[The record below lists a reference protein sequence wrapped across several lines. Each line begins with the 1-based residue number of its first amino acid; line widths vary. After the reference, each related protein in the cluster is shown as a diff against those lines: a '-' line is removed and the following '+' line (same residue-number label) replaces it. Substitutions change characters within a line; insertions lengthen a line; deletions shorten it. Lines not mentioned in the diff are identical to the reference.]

1 MYREWGRMMREG
13 KILNEEEIN
22 KADFFELAESLS
34 DAECAML
41 IPVLAAILDKPLE

>member
-1 MYREWGRMMREG
+1 MMREG

-41 IPVLAAILDKPLE
+41 IPVLAAILDKPSE